1 MISIILTDLSF
12 TTFLIENTTQLKD
25 FNSINY
31 HINTLSVFFY
41 SDITEFLFDRTVLY
55 QINFLDNQVVL
66 FPD

>member
-31 HINTLSVFFY
+31 RPTSTPTTVGCFSSLYGEHSVV
-41 SDITEFLFDRTVLY
+41 I
-55 QINFLDNQVVL
+55 
-66 FPD
+66 